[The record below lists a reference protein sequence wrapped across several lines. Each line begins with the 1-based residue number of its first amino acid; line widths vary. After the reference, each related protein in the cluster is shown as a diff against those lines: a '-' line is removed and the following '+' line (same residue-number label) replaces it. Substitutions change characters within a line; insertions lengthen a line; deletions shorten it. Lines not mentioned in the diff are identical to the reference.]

1 MNANQLPRRLACGP
15 ERPTRMLGDGSQR
28 VTDVRARGRAVTTSA
43 WPPLA
48 RGFVRFRPSAAV
60 LLVATLALA
69 AAAWGTRRAGGS
81 VVPGGLLDE
90 TVHLLTALLV
100 LWAFGRTACERFLVP
115 ALIASVAIDVDH
127 IPDRLGSDWLT
138 AGTPRPY
145 PHSLVT
151 IAGILIVA
159 LLWRRRRDLLVGVA
173 LGLALHFWWD
183 LAESNAGVPLLWPLS
198 YRSFTLPFGTY
209 VFPMILVLVVDTC
222 RVRARAAAERA
233 RLRS

>member
-1 MNANQLPRRLACGP
+1 
-15 ERPTRMLGDGSQR
+15 
-28 VTDVRARGRAVTTSA
+28 
-43 WPPLA
+43 
-48 RGFVRFRPSAAV
+48 
-60 LLVATLALA
+60 
-69 AAAWGTRRAGGS
+69 

-145 PHSLVT
+145 PHSLGT

-159 LLWRRRRDLLVGVA
+159 LVWRRRRDLLVGVA
-173 LGLALHFWWD
+173 LGLALHLWWD
-183 LAESNAGVPLLWPLS
+183 LAESNAGVPLLWPFS
-198 YRSFTLPFGTY
+198 YRSFTLTFGSY
-209 VFPMILVLVVDTC
+209 VIPMILVLVVDAC
-222 RVRARAAAERA
+222 RVRARPTSERA
-233 RLRS
+233 HPRS